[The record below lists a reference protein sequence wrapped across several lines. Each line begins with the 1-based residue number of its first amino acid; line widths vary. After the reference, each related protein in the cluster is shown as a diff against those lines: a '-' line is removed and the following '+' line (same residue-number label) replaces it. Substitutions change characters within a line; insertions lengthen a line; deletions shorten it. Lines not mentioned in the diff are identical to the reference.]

1 MFIWIFKRSIAL
13 AALVGLAGCLA
24 APVVSKQDTSYAF
37 GTQTITVA
45 NDSIVIA
52 GPKGYCVDKSASRLR
67 GQTAFVLLGGCAV
80 LSGDDHDEI
89 PSFPGILT
97 ASVDQRG
104 IGAATPETLDQLA
117 KFVSTEAGRA
127 VLARDGRAESV
138 TVLGVLR
145 DNNAVLIHLQ
155 DQSGFQIPGIE
166 ATYWRGLFEL
176 NGRLITA
183 SVLGFKDHPL
193 PAREGL
199 ATLQAFLARIRKETP
214 PMPTTTALQDTDVA
228 NAPILQKFRL
238 RPLFQ

>member
-1 MFIWIFKRSIAL
+1 MFTWICRTFVWFFI
-13 AALVGLAGCLA
+13 VIGLAGCLEGPA
-24 APVVSKQDTSYAF
+24 VTKKDSTYAF
-37 GTQTITVA
+37 GMRTIAVA
-45 NDSIVIA
+45 GDSIVIG
-52 GPKGYCVDKSASRLR
+52 GPRGYCVDKSSSRLR

-80 LSGDDHDEI
+80 LSGDDHDEV
-89 PSFPGILT
+89 PTFPGILT

-104 IGAATPETLDQLA
+104 FGTATPETLDKLA
-117 KFVSTEAGRA
+117 KFVTTTDGRA

-138 TVLGVLR
+138 NVLGVLR
-145 DNNAVLIHLQ
+145 DNSAVLIHLQ
-155 DQSGFQIPGIE
+155 DESGFQIPGIE

-199 ATLQAFLARIRKETP
+199 TTLQAFLARIRKETP
-214 PMPTTTALQDTDVA
+214 SSPDAMVQADVGVA

-238 RPLFQ
+238 RTLFP